1 MRQACEAGDQATPGG
16 SRAGHGGRP
25 LKVRKTASAGP
36 FDIPGAPR
44 SLGPSLMESPAAAP
58 AFANTPETLSGVGG
72 ARVPPPLESEIRAI
86 YARSPLYGQRF
97 PLHAEPLQWSCYREI
112 PVLTKQEIVARG
124 HTAFFSDYAE
134 IERGFAQKK
143 YEYEHTSGTTS
154 GPMTV
159 VMEDGWWNA
168 QTRRAYLAHP
178 RLATYVDR
186 PHRKCVLAP
195 VGCSS
200 NLCPYEDHPFP
211 HRYFDGTV
219 YLNLSSDP
227 FAFSNAEWDRIAL
240 ELQAVQPQILEGEP
254 VYLALLARALQKRQ
268 VRVPSVE
275 TVILTYGKA
284 SRQHSRRIAEAFPG
298 SAQVDLYGSTE
309 AGYLFVGDAFADNL
323 RVIEGNAFIELV
335 PWRPAGAAGAAAGE
349 VFQIQVTTRD
359 RVAMPLLRYHTG
371 DVVRRTP
378 AGFRILGRERDLH
391 FRPDGTVVSA
401 FEIDAALPGDFACWH
416 WSLVQVS
423 EQRWE
428 FQYVAEHTAPAGL
441 ESALAAALGG
451 GARVA
456 AFRRKFIQ
464 PAASGKFA
472 LLKPLPR

>member
-1 MRQACEAGDQATPGG
+1 MDTATT
-16 SRAGHGGRP
+16 
-25 LKVRKTASAGP
+25 V
-36 FDIPGAPR
+36 
-44 SLGPSLMESPAAAP
+44 P
-58 AFANTPETLSGVGG
+58 AFANLPLASAGAAGGCLPEM
-72 ARVPPPLESEIRAI
+72 LEREIRAI
-86 YARSPLYGQRF
+86 YRRSPLYGLRF
-97 PLHAEPLQWSCYREI
+97 PLHTEPLHWSCYREI
-112 PVLTKQEIVARG
+112 PVLTKQEIVQRG
-124 HTAFFSDYAE
+124 HTAFFHDYGE
-134 IERGFAQKK
+134 IERGFAQKR

-178 RLATYVDR
+178 QLARYVDR
-186 PHRKCVLAP
+186 PYRKCVLAP

-227 FAFSNAEWDRIAL
+227 FAFPEGEWDRIVR
-240 ELQAVQPQILEGEP
+240 ELQAVKPQVIEGEP
-254 VYLALLARALQKRQ
+254 VYLSLLARALARRR
-268 VRVPSVE
+268 VSVPSVE

-284 SRQHSRRIAEAFPG
+284 SRQHGQRIAAAFPG
-298 SAQVDLYGSTE
+298 AVQVDLYGSTE

-323 RVIEGNAFIELV
+323 RVVEDNAFIELT
-335 PWRPAGAAGAAAGE
+335 PWRPATGSGQTVEIRE
-349 VFQIQVTTRD
+349 VFQINVTTRD
-359 RVAMPLLRYHTG
+359 REAMPLLRYHTG
-371 DVVRRTP
+371 DIVRRTRT
-378 AGFRILGRERDLH
+378 GFRILGREKDLY
-391 FRPDGTVVSA
+391 FRADGAVVSA
-401 FEIDAALPGDFACWH
+401 HEIDAVLPENFACWH

-428 FQYVAEHTAPAGL
+428 FQYVADGIADEAVA
-441 ESALAAALGG
+441 EALAGALGA

-456 AFRRKFIQ
+456 LFRRKFIQ

-472 LLKPLPR
+472 LLKPLAR